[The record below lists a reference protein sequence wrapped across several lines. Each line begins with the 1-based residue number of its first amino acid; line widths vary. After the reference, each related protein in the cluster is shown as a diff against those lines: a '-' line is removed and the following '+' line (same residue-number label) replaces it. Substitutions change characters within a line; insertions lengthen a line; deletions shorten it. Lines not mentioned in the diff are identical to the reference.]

1 MPLIFLRVNH
11 VPYMTKSLRK
21 PIMRRTEI
29 ESKYLR
35 NKAIENKTECK
46 NLYSNLEVNQLTD
59 NKLFGKTT
67 KLVLSG
73 KTIQSFS
80 ITFVNKENNQIIS
93 DDLELAATFSSYFEK
108 VVANLGIKEYENN
121 VTHNTNSVS
130 KDGVDLAITK
140 YKDSAIIKQKIENVF
155 FKSRFSF
162 KDKSETDM

>member
-93 DDLELAATFSSYFEK
+93 DDLELA
-108 VVANLGIKEYENN
+108 V
-121 VTHNTNSVS
+121 
-130 KDGVDLAITK
+130 
-140 YKDSAIIKQKIENVF
+140 
-155 FKSRFSF
+155 
-162 KDKSETDM
+162 